1 MRHKKTPKGFS
12 LCFLALFVSLLVFA
26 LYLFGQQ
33 PDPIA
38 DKEISIAP
46 WLKLGPCPTPFPAFF
61 DSKHNEYEIQD
72 FLNFNEFDIDGL
84 EPKAEDTITWY
95 DGSTAVWETIQTRD
109 QEIRLDYNSEI
120 PASAYLA
127 VYIKTGKFIKGQIR
141 LASPQPFRIYL
152 DGIHIRT
159 KAEYSTQPAEK
170 ISIDISLETGV
181 HLLLIKSVYLKNEN
195 SSWVL
200 RASFNYTDRIENPR
214 PIITLSPERPMN
226 LTHLLD
232 GPKITNVSISPDGS
246 LAAVSFRETLPPS
259 DASESWIELV
269 RIENRELFQTYRGG
283 TRIDSVNWAPTGRR
297 FSYTTRDNSR
307 GTIWIVDIETGQA
320 KPLIKNIQNLG
331 PHTWSPDE
339 TYLIYSI
346 REQGAGDR
354 PGVKRIINMSD
365 RQPGWRDRSFL
376 YKVNLTSGVR
386 QRLTS
391 GELTTSLNGISPDGQ
406 KLLFTR
412 IVEDYSERPYS
423 KTEVFILDLKT
434 LRPSLIWEGRWF
446 NGVQWNPNGQ
456 QLLFLGGPSAFGTL
470 GINLHNDTIP
480 NEYDTQAY
488 LFDLADSHVEPIS
501 KDFDPAINQAMW
513 SQTENCLYFVTND
526 RSFRHLYRYNLFT
539 KEFEYIECGVE
550 VLGAFSLAREKP
562 IAVYTGS
569 SAAAPPKSFVI
580 DLRLRESRLLHDP
593 GKEQFSNVMFGDVRR
608 WTCKNK
614 NGVEIEGRVYYPPD
628 FTPEKKYPC
637 IVYYY
642 GGTSPVT
649 RDFGGRYPK
658 NLWAAQ
664 GYVVYVL
671 QPSGATG
678 FGQEFSAAH
687 VNDWGLS
694 VADEIIHCVTQ
705 FLSAHSFVDS
715 YRVGCIGA
723 SYGGFMTM
731 LLLTR
736 TNIFTAAVAHAG
748 ISSIS
753 SYWGEGFWGYAYS
766 AYATANSFPWNRKD
780 IYINQSA
787 LFNADKI
794 STPLLLLHGSVDTNV
809 PPGESTQL
817 FTALKLLGR
826 EVEYIQIYD
835 QDHHILTYNK
845 RILWTKTI
853 MAWFDRWLKREADWW
868 YYLYP
873 SH

>member
-1 MRHKKTPKGFS
+1 MKPNGFR
-12 LCFLALFVSLLVFA
+12 LWIIAFVILLLTLSFA
-26 LYLFGQQ
+26 SAGQQ
-33 PDPIA
+33 SNPIA
-38 DKEISIAP
+38 SKQISISS
-46 WLKLGPCPTPFPAFF
+46 WLKLGPFSTPLPAFF
-61 DSKHNEYEIQD
+61 DSKN
-72 FLNFNEFDIDGL
+72 NEFDIEDFLRFNEVDIQHMKPQIDG
-84 EPKAEDTITWY
+84 TYTWH
-95 DGSTAVWETIQTRD
+95 DGSTAEWESIQARD
-109 QEIRLDYNSEI
+109 QDIIMDYDTDG
-120 PASAYLA
+120 PASTYLA
-127 VYIKTGKFIKGQIR
+127 AYIDTEIFINGQISI
-141 LASPQPFRIYL
+141 ASLQPFIVYL
-152 DGIHIRT
+152 DGREIWT
-159 KAEYSTQPAEK
+159 KPEYNTNTADK
-170 ISIDISLETGV
+170 IKIDVNLETGV
-181 HLLLIKSVYLKNEN
+181 HLLLIKSVYIKNDI
-195 SSWVL
+195 SYWGL
-200 RASFNYTDRIENPR
+200 RASLNYMDRVENPR
-214 PIITLSPERPMN
+214 PKISPSSKQRMS
-226 LTHLLD
+226 LHHLLD
-232 GPKITNVSISPDGS
+232 GPKVTNVSISPDGS
-246 LAAVSFRETLPPS
+246 LTAISFRESQPPS
-259 DASESWIELV
+259 DISESWIELYQT
-269 RIENRELFQTYRGG
+269 ENREPFQTYRGA
-283 TRIDSVNWAPTGRR
+283 TRISSINWASTGKK
-297 FSYTTRDNSR
+297 FSYTTRFNSQ
-307 GTIWIVDIETGQA
+307 GTIWVADINTGQS
-320 KPLIKNIQNLG
+320 KPLLKNIQNLG
-331 PHTWSPDE
+331 PHAWSPDE

-346 REQGAGDR
+346 NEQGAEDR

-376 YKVNLTSGVR
+376 YKVNLASGVR

-391 GELTTSLNGISPDGQ
+391 GQLTTALNGISPDG
-406 KLLFTR
+406 KNLLFTR
-412 IVEDYSERPYS
+412 TIEDYQDRPYS
-423 KTEVFILDLKT
+423 KSEIFVLDLKT
-434 LRPSLIWEGRWF
+434 LQPNLIWEGRWF
-446 NGVQWNPNGQ
+446 NGAQWSPDGQ
-456 QLLFLGGPSAFGTL
+456 RLLILGGPSAFGQQGVNL
-470 GINLHNDTIP
+470 PNGIVP

-488 LFDLADSHVEPIS
+488 LFNLATKSIEPIS
-501 KDFDPAINQAMW
+501 KNFDPAINQALW
-513 SQTENCLYFVTND
+513 SQTENCIYFVTND
-526 RSFRHLYRYNLFT
+526 RSFRHLFRYNLLT

-562 IAVYTGS
+562 LAVYTGS
-569 SAAAPPKSFVI
+569 SAAVPPKAFVI
-580 DLRLRESRLLHDP
+580 NLTTRESRLLLDP
-593 GKEQFSNVMFGDVRR
+593 GKNEFSSVSFGDVER

-614 NGVEIEGRVYYPPD
+614 NGVDIEGRIYYPPD
-628 FTPEKKYPC
+628 FSSNKKYPC

-664 GYVVYVL
+664 GYIVYVL

-687 VNDWGLS
+687 VNDWGLT

-705 FLSAHSFVDS
+705 FLSVHSFVDPN
-715 YRVGCIGA
+715 RLGCIGA

-731 LLLTR
+731 LLQTR
-736 TNIFTAAVAHAG
+736 TNIFTAAVSHAG

-853 MAWFDRWLKREADWW
+853 MAWFDRWLKKESDWW
-868 YYLYP
+868 YQLYP
-873 SH
+873 LR